1 MIRSFIN
8 QENEEIT
15 RTNSRIDLYKIWRK
29 RMATEFLSID
39 LLLRLNW

>member
-15 RTNSRIDLYKIWRK
+15 RTNWRINLYKIWRK
-29 RMATEFLSID
+29 LMATEFPSID